1 MTIRNLLLLIA
12 VSAFF
17 ISCNETKAPII
28 SQKSSFELKSLSG
41 ENIAVRIEPSEE
53 RYNYLMIDD
62 FGGKPV
68 LFSFFSTTCPEC
80 KKKFPHLIDLQ
91 NRYKDK
97 IVLMGVLL
105 ENKSAEEVSDFAAF
119 HQLNYPIIMGAG
131 AFRLAD
137 AVGGVRL
144 LPTMHIYDGAGRYVA
159 HFVGATPQEML
170 ETRLNAVLQ

>member
-1 MTIRNLLLLIA
+1 MIIRNLLIICAAIA
-12 VSAFF
+12 FLAGCGES
-17 ISCNETKAPII
+17 KAPLQ
-28 SQKSSFELKSLSG
+28 SQKSSFELRSLSG
-41 ENIAVRIEPSEE
+41 ENFAVRIEPSEE

-80 KKKFPHLIDLQ
+80 KKKFPHLIDMQ

-97 IVLMGVLL
+97 IALVGVLL
-105 ENKSAEEVSDFAAF
+105 ENKSVEEISDFVAF
-119 HQLNYPIIMGAG
+119 HQLNYPVVTGAG

-144 LPTMHIYDGAGRYVA
+144 LPTMHIYDGSGRYVA
-159 HFVGATPQEML
+159 HFVGAVPQEML
-170 ETRLNAVLQ
+170 ETRLNAAMQ